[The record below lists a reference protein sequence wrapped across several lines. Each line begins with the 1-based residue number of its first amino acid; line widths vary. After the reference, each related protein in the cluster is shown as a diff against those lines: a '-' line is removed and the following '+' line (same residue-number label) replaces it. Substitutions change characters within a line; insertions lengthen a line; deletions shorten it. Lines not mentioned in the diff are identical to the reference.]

1 MVAGERRGWCQ
12 DLGKWGGTERESVCV
27 ALQGR
32 ETSSSPAS
40 VCLGDEEAQCRS
52 KRHCFVLPLSL
63 FFLKQSMT
71 RHLFSPNMPFHLKGK
86 GTKTC

>member
-12 DLGKWGGTERESVCV
+12 DLGKWGGGRERERV
-27 ALQGR
+27 ALHGR

-52 KRHCFVLPLSL
+52 KDIVLCFL
-63 FFLKQSMT
+63 FLFVFLNVS
-71 RHLFSPNMPFHLKGK
+71 FHLKGK

>member
-12 DLGKWGGTERESVCV
+12 DLGKWGGGRERERRV
-27 ALQGR
+27 ALHGR

-52 KRHCFVLPLSL
+52 KQHCFVLPLSL
-63 FFLKQSMT
+63 CFFERVVSFKRK
-71 RHLFSPNMPFHLKGK
+71 RHQNMLMSK
-86 GTKTC
+86 